1 MLAVMP
7 IVNNNNNSI
16 LNAAMAQ
23 GYNGENSYSTY
34 PTDNNKYECQ
44 TGPFEGFFVSSVEF
58 CKHVKFDENKRDI
71 KTGPQGPQGPIGPP
85 GPQGIQGIQ
94 GLIGPNGTQGPA
106 GANGTDGEQGPPGP
120 GASKD
125 PELQCEECIKYWLN
139 TLTEQ
144 EVRNLV
150 NDFAEFINS
159 INFDFVPTDRE
170 GQQHKACTPVG
181 NDPNRDERVECL
193 PVGVRALTLYDL
205 AQVYELCEQ
214 LQLALEFIAEKEGQ
228 SIAYAFGIFATGTPT
243 TNSLGIEGFIP
254 FLTNAQTGICDT
266 PECKAAMGLMEC
278 FLERV
283 IPLLAFS

>member
-1 MLAVMP
+1 L
-7 IVNNNNNSI
+7 
-16 LNAAMAQ
+16 
-23 GYNGENSYSTY
+23 
-34 PTDNNKYECQ
+34 D
-44 TGPFEGFFVSSVEF
+44 
-58 CKHVKFDENKRDI
+58 
-71 KTGPQGPQGPIGPP
+71 
-85 GPQGIQGIQ
+85 
-94 GLIGPNGTQGPA
+94 
-106 GANGTDGEQGPPGP
+106 
-120 GASKD
+120 
-125 PELQCEECIKYWLN
+125 
-139 TLTEQ
+139 TLTAE

-193 PVGVRALTLYDL
+193 PVGVRALDLYDL

-214 LQLALEFIAEKEGQ
+214 LQLALEFIAQKEGI
-228 SIAYAFGIFATGTPT
+228 SIANAFGIFATGTPT

-254 FLTNAQTGICDT
+254 FLTKAQTGICDT

-283 IPLLAFS
+283 IPLLA